1 MCEELEEEL
10 EEGNRIA
17 KELCEHL
24 ERMSAA
30 NGSIPVT
37 LDSGCYIVQVRKT
50 I

>member
-10 EEGNRIA
+10 KQGDRIA

-24 ERMSAA
+24 ERMGAGKGA
-30 NGSIPVT
+30 IPVT
-37 LDSGCYIVQVRKT
+37 LDSGCYIVEVRRT